1 MTTDEGAKNN
11 GENPAAAVAERGEDI
26 TSKKD
31 RGVLKIVKRVGNSEE
46 TPMIGDKV
54 YVHYKGKL
62 SNGKKFDSSH
72 DRNEPF
78 VFSLGKGQVIKAW
91 DIGVATMKKGEICHL
106 LCKPEYAYGSAGSL
120 PKIPSNAT
128 LFFEIELLDFKGEDL
143 FEDGGIIRRIKRKG
157 EGYSNPNEGA
167 TVEIHLEGR
176 YDGRTFDCRDVVFIV
191 GEGEDHDIPIG
202 IDKALEKMQREE
214 QCILYLGPRYGFGE
228 AGKPKF
234 GIEPNAELMYEVTL
248 KSFEKG
254 GKYMQ
259 AVIQYGK
266 IVSWLEMEYGLSEKE
281 SKASESFLLAA
292 FLNLAMC
299 YLKLREYTKAVE
311 CCDKALGLDSAN
323 EKGLYR
329 RGEAQ
334 LLMNEFESA
343 KGDFE
348 KVLEVNPQNKAARL
362 QISMCQKK
370 AKEHNERDRRIYANM
385 FKKFAEQDA
394 KEEASKAM
402 GKKTL
407 EGVTNEKE
415 TESQAM
421 EEKAGGHV

>member
-1 MTTDEGAKNN
+1 MTTDEATKND
-11 GENPAAAVAERGEDI
+11 GENPAVVLAERGEDI
-26 TSKKD
+26 TPKKD
-31 RGVLKIVKRVGNSEE
+31 RGVLKIVKRVGNNEE
-46 TPMIGDKV
+46 MPMIGDKV

-106 LCKPEYAYGSAGSL
+106 LCKPEYAYGSAGSV

-143 FEDGGIIRRIKRKG
+143 FEDGGIIRRIKQKG

-167 TVEIHLEGR
+167 TVEIHLEGSC
-176 YDGRTFDCRDVVFIV
+176 GNRTFDCRDVVFVV

-214 QCILYLGPRYGFGE
+214 HCVLYLGPRYGFGE
-228 AGKPKF
+228 AGKPEF
-234 GIEPNAELMYEVTL
+234 GIEPNAELVYEVIL
-248 KSFEKG
+248 KSFEK
-254 GKYMQ
+254 
-259 AVIQYGK
+259 A
-266 IVSWLEMEYGLSEKE
+266 KE
-281 SKASESFLLAA
+281 SWEMDTKEKLEQAA
-292 FLNLAMC
+292 IVKEKGTVYF
-299 YLKLREYTKAVE
+299 
-311 CCDKALGLDSAN
+311 KALGLDSTN

-348 KVLEVNPQNKAARL
+348 KVLEVNPQNKAAKL
-362 QISMCQKK
+362 QISMCQRK

-385 FKKFAEQDA
+385 FEKFAERDA
-394 KEEASKAM
+394 KEEAGKTVGDKMPEGVPSKKIQPVEDPVM
-402 GKKTL
+402 EDKDL
-407 EGVTNEKE
+407 EG
-415 TESQAM
+415 
-421 EEKAGGHV
+421 HV

>member
-31 RGVLKIVKRVGNSEE
+31 RGVLKIVKRAGNSEE
-46 TPMIGDKV
+46 MPMIGDKV

-143 FEDGGIIRRIKRKG
+143 FEDGGIIRRIKQKG

-176 YDGRTFDCRDVVFIV
+176 YNGRMFDCRDVVFIV

-214 QCILYLGPRYGFGE
+214 QCILYLGPR
-228 AGKPKF
+228 PKNP
-234 GIEPNAELMYEVTL
+234 GRWTPKKNWSRLPLSKRRELCTSRCVSPRIIFSVSKNLL
-248 KSFEKG
+248 K
-254 GKYMQ
+254 
-259 AVIQYGK
+259 
-266 IVSWLEMEYGLSEKE
+266 
-281 SKASESFLLAA
+281 
-292 FLNLAMC
+292 
-299 YLKLREYTKAVE
+299 
-311 CCDKALGLDSAN
+311 
-323 EKGLYR
+323 
-329 RGEAQ
+329 
-334 LLMNEFESA
+334 
-343 KGDFE
+343 
-348 KVLEVNPQNKAARL
+348 
-362 QISMCQKK
+362 CQ
-370 AKEHNERDRRIYANM
+370 
-385 FKKFAEQDA
+385 
-394 KEEASKAM
+394 
-402 GKKTL
+402 
-407 EGVTNEKE
+407 
-415 TESQAM
+415 
-421 EEKAGGHV
+421 

>member
-176 YDGRTFDCRDVVFIV
+176 CDGRMFDCRDVVFIV